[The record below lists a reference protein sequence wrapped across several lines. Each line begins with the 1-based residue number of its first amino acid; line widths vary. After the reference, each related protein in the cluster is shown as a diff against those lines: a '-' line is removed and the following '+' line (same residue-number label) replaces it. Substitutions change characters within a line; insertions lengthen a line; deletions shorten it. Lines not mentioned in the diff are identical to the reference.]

1 MEIHEFAQ
9 QATPR
14 GKRSKMDPFAS
25 QILELKAKG
34 YANWQIAEFLKSNDV
49 VVTTEGVRK
58 WLIKNSDG
66 QHHLPVAQSEKSVGT
81 SESTTADKEK
91 SGNEGKIKIGDFVV
105 EKPKSFEHDPN
116 ADKDKLF

>member
-49 VVTTEGVRK
+49 VVTTEAVRK

-66 QHHLPVAQSEKSVGT
+66 QHHSPVAQSEKPVGT
-81 SESTTADKEK
+81 PESKTSDKEK